1 MKFSEKITIVIGIGL
16 VAIFVIGLAWSIS
29 TGLAGFWRG
38 LPFWVIVIFCL
49 YLLILDSIK
58 AIKNKYFSHKEVIKR
73 KKYIESL
80 MARSY
85 LKQFKF
91 FYFLKYFFRYLSI

>member
-1 MKFSEKITIVIGIGL
+1 MKLSEKITIFLGIAL

-49 YLLILDSIK
+49 YLLIIDSLK
-58 AIKNKYFSHKEVIKR
+58 SFKE
-73 KKYIESL
+73 
-80 MARSY
+80 
-85 LKQFKF
+85 
-91 FYFLKYFFRYLSI
+91 